1 MELTVGIKG
10 HDEVVVDMSNV
21 ASAVGSGAL
30 DVFSTPSMIACMERA
45 ALSSV
50 MPYMDEGFSTVG
62 IGLDVQHLAATPL
75 GETVRTESEL
85 IEVVKGRFL
94 TFDIKS
100 YCGEQLVGTCIHK
113 RCVVDI
119 KKFMEKA
126 GLSSK

>member
-62 IGLDVQHLAATPL
+62 IGLDVQHLAATPI

-85 IEVVKGRFL
+85 VEIVKNRFL

-119 KKFMEKA
+119 NKFMEKA
-126 GLSSK
+126 GLTK

>member
-10 HDEVVVDMSNV
+10 HDEVLVDMSNV

-62 IGLDVQHLAATPL
+62 IGLEVQHLAATPL

-100 YCGEQLVGTCIHK
+100 YCGEQLIGTCKHQ
-113 RCVVDI
+113 RCIVDI
-119 KKFMEKA
+119 NKFMENA

>member
-85 IEVVKGRFL
+85 IEVVKNRFL

-119 KKFMEKA
+119 NKFMEKA
-126 GLSSK
+126 GLSK

>member
-85 IEVVKGRFL
+85 VEIVKNRFL

-119 KKFMEKA
+119 NKFMEKA
-126 GLSSK
+126 GLSAK

>member
-62 IGLDVQHLAATPL
+62 IGLNVQHLAATPL

-85 IEVVKGRFL
+85 IEIVKGRFL

-100 YCGEQLVGTCIHK
+100 YCGEQLIGTCIHK

-119 KKFMEKA
+119 NKFMEKS

>member
-62 IGLDVQHLAATPL
+62 IGLEVQHLAATPL

-85 IEVVKGRFL
+85 VEVVKGRFL

-119 KKFMEKA
+119 NKFMEKA
-126 GLSSK
+126 GLK

>member
-119 KKFMEKA
+119 NKFMEKA
-126 GLSSK
+126 GLSAK

>member
-100 YCGEQLVGTCIHK
+100 YCGDQLVGTCIHK

-119 KKFMEKA
+119 NKFMEKA
-126 GLSSK
+126 GLAK

>member
-85 IEVVKGRFL
+85 IEIVKGRFL

-119 KKFMEKA
+119 NKFMEKA

>member
-62 IGLDVQHLAATPL
+62 IGLEVQHLAATPL

-85 IEVVKGRFL
+85 IEVVKNRFL

-119 KKFMEKA
+119 NKFMEKA
-126 GLSSK
+126 GLSK

>member
-30 DVFSTPSMIACMERA
+30 DVFSTPSMIGCMERA

-62 IGLDVQHLAATPL
+62 ISLDVKHLAATPI

-85 IEVVKGRFL
+85 IEIVKGRFL

-100 YCGEQLVGTCIHK
+100 YCGEQLIGTCKHQ
-113 RCVVDI
+113 RCIVDI
-119 KKFMEKA
+119 NKFMDNA

>member
-1 MELTVGIKG
+1 MELTVGIKD

-62 IGLDVQHLAATPL
+62 IGLEVQHLAATPL

-119 KKFMEKA
+119 NKFMEKA

>member
-1 MELTVGIKG
+1 MELKVGIKG
-10 HDEVVVDMSNV
+10 LDEVKVDMSNV

-30 DVFSTPSMIACMERA
+30 DVFSTPSMIASMEKA
-45 ALSSV
+45 ALTSV

-62 IGLDVQHLAATPL
+62 IGLEVQHLAATPI

-85 IEVVKGRFL
+85 TEVIKGRFL

-100 YCGEQLVGTCIHK
+100 YCGEQLIGTCTHK

-119 KKFMEKA
+119 NKFMEKA
-126 GLSSK
+126 GLAK

>member
-1 MELTVGIKG
+1 
-10 HDEVVVDMSNV
+10 
-21 ASAVGSGAL
+21 
-30 DVFSTPSMIACMERA
+30 
-45 ALSSV
+45 

-62 IGLDVQHLAATPL
+62 IGLEVQHLAATPL

-85 IEVVKGRFL
+85 IEVVKNRFL

-119 KKFMEKA
+119 NKFMEKA
-126 GLSSK
+126 GLTK

>member
-62 IGLDVQHLAATPL
+62 IGLEVQHLAATPL

-85 IEVVKGRFL
+85 VEVVKGRFL

-119 KKFMEKA
+119 NKFMEKA
-126 GLSSK
+126 GLSAK

>member
-119 KKFMEKA
+119 NKFMEKA
-126 GLSSK
+126 GLK

>member
-62 IGLDVQHLAATPL
+62 IGLEVQHLAATPL

-119 KKFMEKA
+119 NKFMEKA
-126 GLSSK
+126 GLAAK